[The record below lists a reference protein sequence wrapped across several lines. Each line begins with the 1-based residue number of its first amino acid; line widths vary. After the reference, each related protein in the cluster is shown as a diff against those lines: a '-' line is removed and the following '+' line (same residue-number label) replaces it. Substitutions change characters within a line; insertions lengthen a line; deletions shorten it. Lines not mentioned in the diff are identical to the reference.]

1 MRLSG
6 ARIGLTLSNLILK
19 MEAQIQFQAAPVLAS
34 LIGTAAALALA
45 AYFALRRRPV
55 LATVC
60 IGCFFA
66 LLTPSVVFGGE
77 LCKPTRYADGDTFT
91 YFVQPGDAPRR
102 VRIKGFDAPERS
114 QPFSKQATDKLRE
127 LTEGGANCDCQ
138 KLDRYGRSVCTVRT
152 LRGENVA
159 AAMLRAGFGCIDP
172 RFEKESTAKDRDEG
186 RAALAEARAAR
197 RGMWAQANP
206 VCGKE
211 FRDAKRAKS
220 F

>member
-1 MRLSG
+1 
-6 ARIGLTLSNLILK
+6 
-19 MEAQIQFQAAPVLAS
+19 MEAHLQFQALYVLMS
-34 LIGTAAALALA
+34 LGGTAAALLLA
-45 AYFALRRRPV
+45 GYFTLRRRLV

-66 LLTPSVVFGGE
+66 LLSPSIVYGGE

-91 YFVQPGDAPRR
+91 YFDQASNAPRR

-127 LTEGGANCDCQ
+127 LTEGGAGCECH

-159 AAMLRAGFGCIDP
+159 TVMLRAGFGCIDP
-172 RFEKESTAKDRDEG
+172 RFEKESIARDRDEG
-186 RAALAEARAAR
+186 RAALAEAQAAR
-197 RGMWAQANP
+197 RGMWAQSNP

-211 FRDAKRAKS
+211 FRDANHAKS